1 MRLLL
6 CMLLSGVVAAQQVG
20 YELQI
25 QRLGS
30 PDPKVRRE
38 SAEQLGELGDRR
50 AIPALGGLVKDL
62 DEETRFRAVEA
73 LAKMFA
79 PDTVPFL
86 SAALRDPSGRVK
98 QTAIEG
104 LVTVYV
110 GPQDSGGLRG
120 FFNRAADLFRHS
132 DEDLVVAPGTV
143 VDPRAVE
150 ALANALTDP
159 DGQAAKSAAR
169 ALGVLRSRAALPA
182 MSNALASAPREVQT
196 ELLRAFQKIRDPQPA
211 PQVAGLLGSSDRDI
225 RGLAAYT
232 LGLLGARQ
240 QWPALRRLFEADR
253 ERSVRRSA
261 FEALSLMPAPE
272 QAAWFAGFLQ
282 DKDERLREFS
292 ADALGRLP
300 QAEPKADLDR
310 TLRSRHTE
318 EKSARGRLALAF
330 ALVARGQG
338 EFLSGLMDSL
348 DSSLYRGYGRAY
360 LIELG
365 RDATRLPSY
374 YPYLRSEKANVRR
387 YLCEVFGALANPA
400 ALPQV
405 KPLVND
411 GDTDVATAA
420 VRAVQ
425 IMMRFQ

>member
-1 MRLLL
+1 
-6 CMLLSGVVAAQQVG
+6 
-20 YELQI
+20 
-25 QRLGS
+25 
-30 PDPKVRRE
+30 
-38 SAEQLGELGDRR
+38 
-50 AIPALGGLVKDL
+50 
-62 DEETRFRAVEA
+62 
-73 LAKMFA
+73 
-79 PDTVPFL
+79 
-86 SAALRDPSGRVK
+86 
-98 QTAIEG
+98 
-104 LVTVYV
+104 
-110 GPQDSGGLRG
+110 
-120 FFNRAADLFRHS
+120 
-132 DEDLVVAPGTV
+132 
-143 VDPRAVE
+143 
-150 ALANALTDP
+150 
-159 DGQAAKSAAR
+159 
-169 ALGVLRSRAALPA
+169 
-182 MSNALASAPREVQT
+182 
-196 ELLRAFQKIRDPQPA
+196 
-211 PQVAGLLGSSDRDI
+211 
-225 RGLAAYT
+225 
-232 LGLLGARQ
+232 
-240 QWPALRRLFEADR
+240 
-253 ERSVRRSA
+253 
-261 FEALSLMPAPE
+261 MPAQE

-318 EKSARGRLALAF
+318 EKSARVRLALAF

-374 YPYLRSEKANVRR
+374 YPYLRSEKASVRR